1 MQRASTLTTTI
12 LRSGIGLLTLCAG
25 LLLTTAA
32 LHAADRVWTDRSGN
46 LLKAELTGV
55 KDGKVMLRQD
65 RKRLAIPLPQFTLN
79 DRDEIISQFRKRE
92 QPALIEELVEAASED
107 PLGGTASGERL
118 TSFYG
123 LPLPSPQLLK
133 TPEPRHW
140 SDLTGRKTFARFTG
154 VVAPAHVQLER
165 IDLPAESAT
174 TTIPLAALAREDI
187 EHVRNLLEADRDTVI
202 FPDEPSVALTEDLA
216 AVGFRTWTDRRGQKQ
231 TARFVKWLGEDVTLA
246 LPVIPSSNGEAED
259 GEAED
264 DIDAAAETAT
274 PPTEGN
280 TGNAASEEE
289 APSTGDS
296 PENSATIDT
305 TALAALEQPFVV
317 PLAGLSSAD
326 QRHVR
331 QHNEGQIYERPAP
344 PKPAEPE
351 VSPEPETASTNPFEG
366 SGGDNAD
373 AGSPPT
379 QNNSV
384 TVAQPQTGGELFG
397 MQVPLWLKIAI
408 GIGLL
413 LFVGTWF
420 RRQMA

>member
-1 MQRASTLTTTI
+1 M
-12 LRSGIGLLTLCAG
+12 
-25 LLLTTAA
+25 TTAA

-92 QPALIEELVEAASED
+92 QPALIEELVEAASAD
-107 PLGGTASGERL
+107 PLGGTTGSERL

-123 LPLPSPQLLK
+123 LPLPSPQLLT

-140 SDLTGRKTFARFTG
+140 SDLTGHRTFARFAG
-154 VVAPAHVQLER
+154 VVPPANVRLER
-165 IDLPAESAT
+165 IDLPAESAS

-187 EHVRNLLEADRDTVI
+187 EHVRKLLEADRDTVI
-202 FPDEPSVALTEDLA
+202 FPEEPSVALTEDLA
-216 AVGFRTWTDRRGQKQ
+216 AVGFRTWTDRRGHKQ
-231 TARFVKWLGEDVTLA
+231 TARFVKWLGDDVTLA
-246 LPVIPSSNGEAED
+246 LPVIPSSNGQAED
-259 GEAED
+259 GKAED
-264 DIDAAAETAT
+264 EIDAAAETAT
-274 PPTEGN
+274 PPTEGS
-280 TGNAASEEE
+280 TGNAASEE
-289 APSTGDS
+289 AVPSPGDS
-296 PENSATIDT
+296 PEDSATTDT
-305 TALAALEQPFVV
+305 IAVAALEQPFVI

-326 QRHVR
+326 QNHVR

-351 VSPEPETASTNPFEG
+351 VPPEPETAPVKPFGG
-366 SGGDNAD
+366 SGEDSAAAD
-373 AGSPPT
+373 SPTT
-379 QNNSV
+379 QNTSG

-397 MQVPLWLKIAI
+397 MQVPMWLKIAI